1 MQLTGQLQN
10 SKDLQMGKVLLSIGH
25 GFSAS
30 VLGAHLIKDGWT
42 VYGTTRSVEK
52 AKKLNNDGVNSIIW
66 PGTNLTPYIQKATH
80 ILTSVSPNSQGDPVL
95 NQYNEILSK
104 NTFDWVGYL
113 STTGVYGN
121 HNGGWVDENSPLKPN
136 TTRGKLREE
145 AELSWSKLNINLHIF
160 RLAGIYGP
168 GRGPFSKVRNGT
180 ARRIIKEGQLFSRIH
195 VDDIAQV
202 LLASIRYPRQG
213 AIYNVCDDNPA
224 PPEDV
229 ISYAAELL
237 DMPIPIAIDYDKA
250 EMSPMARS
258 FYAENKRVSNELI
271 KKELGVELKFP
282 DYKAGLQSLL

>member
-1 MQLTGQLQN
+1 MQLIGQLQN

-30 VLGAHLIKDGWT
+30 VLGAQLIKDGWT

-52 AKKLNNDGVNSIIW
+52 AKKLNDGGVNSIIW
-66 PGTNLTPYIQKATH
+66 PGTDLTPYIQKATH

>member
-1 MQLTGQLQN
+1 
-10 SKDLQMGKVLLSIGH
+10 MGKVLLSIGH

-95 NQYNEILSK
+95 DQYNEVFSK

-121 HNGGWVDENSPLKPN
+121 HNGGWVDENSPLKPT
-136 TTRGKLREE
+136 TTRGQLREE
-145 AELSWSKLNINLHIF
+145 AEFAWSKLNVNLHIF

>member
-1 MQLTGQLQN
+1 
-10 SKDLQMGKVLLSIGH
+10 MGKVLLSIGH

-30 VLGAHLIKDGWT
+30 VLGAQLIKDGWI

-52 AKKLNNDGVNSIIW
+52 AKKLNDGGVNSIIW
-66 PGTNLTPYIQKATH
+66 PGTDLTPYIQKATH

-136 TTRGKLREE
+136 TTRGKLREK

-180 ARRIIKEGQLFSRIH
+180 ARRIIKEGQLSSRIH

>member
-1 MQLTGQLQN
+1 MQLIGQLQN

-52 AKKLNNDGVNSIIW
+52 AKKLNAGGVNSIIW
-66 PGTNLTPYIQKATH
+66 PGTDLTPYIQKATH

-136 TTRGKLREE
+136 TTRGKLRED

>member
-1 MQLTGQLQN
+1 
-10 SKDLQMGKVLLSIGH
+10 MGKVLLSIGH
-25 GFSAS
+25 GFSAA
-30 VLGAHLIKDGWT
+30 VLGAQLIKDGWI

-52 AKKLNNDGVNSIIW
+52 AKKLNDGGVNSIIW
-66 PGTNLTPYIQKATH
+66 PGTDLTPYIQKATH

>member
-1 MQLTGQLQN
+1 
-10 SKDLQMGKVLLSIGH
+10 MGKVLLSIGH

-30 VLGAHLIKDGWT
+30 VLGAQLIKDGWT

>member
-1 MQLTGQLQN
+1 
-10 SKDLQMGKVLLSIGH
+10 MGKVLLSIGH

-30 VLGAHLIKDGWT
+30 VLGAQLIKDGWT

-52 AKKLNNDGVNSIIW
+52 AKKLNDGGVNSIIW
-66 PGTNLTPYIQKATH
+66 PGTDLTPYIQKATH

-121 HNGGWVDENSPLKPN
+121 HNGGWVDENSPLMPN

>member
-1 MQLTGQLQN
+1 MLQIGQLQN
-10 SKDLQMGKVLLSIGH
+10 SKDQEMSKVLLSIGH

-30 VLGAHLIKDGWT
+30 ALGAKLIESGWT
-42 VYGTTRSVEK
+42 VYGTTRSIER
-52 AKKLNNDGVNSIIW
+52 AEKLNEAGVNSIIW
-66 PGTNLTPYIQKATH
+66 PDTDLKPYIEKASH
-80 ILTSVSPNSQGDPVL
+80 ILTSVAPNYQGDPFLNEYSEVL
-95 NQYNEILSK
+95 ENNI
-104 NTFDWVGYL
+104 FDWVGYL

-121 HNGGWVDENSPLKPN
+121 HDGGWVDENSPLNPS
-136 TTRGKLREE
+136 TQRGQFREA
-145 AELSWSKLNINLHIF
+145 AELSWSKLNLNLHIF

-195 VDDIAQV
+195 VDDIAET
-202 LLASIRYPRQG
+202 LLASIKSPRKG

-229 ISYAAELL
+229 IAYAAELL
-237 DMPIPIAIDYDKA
+237 GMPIPISVAYDEA

-258 FYAENKRVSNELI
+258 FYAENKRVSNVLI

-282 DYKAGLQSLL
+282 NYKLGLRSLL

>member
-1 MQLTGQLQN
+1 
-10 SKDLQMGKVLLSIGH
+10 MGKVLLSIGH

-30 VLGAHLIKDGWT
+30 VLGAQLIKGGWT

-52 AKKLNNDGVNSIIW
+52 AKKLNDDGVNSIIW
-66 PGTNLTPYIQKATH
+66 PCTDLTPYIQKATH

-271 KKELGVELKFP
+271 KKELGVELKYP

>member
-1 MQLTGQLQN
+1 
-10 SKDLQMGKVLLSIGH
+10 MGKVLLSIGH

-30 VLGAHLIKDGWT
+30 VLGAQLIKDGWI
-42 VYGTTRSVEK
+42 VYGTTRSFEK
-52 AKKLNNDGVNSIIW
+52 AKKLNDGGVNSIIW
-66 PGTNLTPYIQKATH
+66 PGTDLTPYIQKATH

>member
-1 MQLTGQLQN
+1 
-10 SKDLQMGKVLLSIGH
+10 MGKVLLSIGH

-52 AKKLNNDGVNSIIW
+52 AKKLNDGGVNSIIW
-66 PGTNLTPYIQKATH
+66 PGTDLTPYIQKATH

-168 GRGPFSKVRNGT
+168 GRGPLSKVRNGT

>member
-1 MQLTGQLQN
+1 M
-10 SKDLQMGKVLLSIGH
+10 SKVLLSIGH

-30 VLGAHLIKDGWT
+30 ALGAKLIESGWT
-42 VYGTTRSVEK
+42 VYGTTRSIERAEK
-52 AKKLNNDGVNSIIW
+52 LSEAGVNSIIW
-66 PGTNLTPYIQKATH
+66 PDTDLKPYIKKASH
-80 ILTSVSPNSQGDPVL
+80 ILTSVAPNYQGDPFLNKYCEVL
-95 NQYNEILSK
+95 EK

-121 HNGGWVDENSPLKPN
+121 HDGGWVDEYSPLNPS
-136 TTRGKLREE
+136 TQRGQFREA
-145 AELSWSKLNINLHIF
+145 AEQSWSKLNLNLHIF

-195 VDDIAQV
+195 VDDIAET
-202 LLASIRYPRQG
+202 LLASIKSPRKG

-229 ISYAAELL
+229 IAYAAELL
-237 DMPIPIAIDYDKA
+237 GMPIPTSVAYDEA

-258 FYAENKRVSNELI
+258 FYAENKRVSNVLI

-282 DYKAGLQSLL
+282 NYKLGLRSLL

>member
-1 MQLTGQLQN
+1 
-10 SKDLQMGKVLLSIGH
+10 MGKVLLSIGH

-95 NQYNEILSK
+95 DQYNEVFSK

-121 HNGGWVDENSPLKPN
+121 HNGGWVDENSPLKPT
-136 TTRGKLREE
+136 TTRGQLREE
-145 AELSWSKLNINLHIF
+145 AEFAWSKLNVNLHIF

-202 LLASIRYPRQG
+202 LLASIKYPRQG
-213 AIYNVCDDNPA
+213 AIYNVCDDIPA

-229 ISYAAELL
+229 IAYAAELL
-237 DMPIPIAIDYDKA
+237 GMPIPLAVDYKEADMTA
-250 EMSPMARS
+250 MARS
-258 FYAENKRVSNELI
+258 FYAENKRVRNDLI
-271 KKELGVELKFP
+271 KEELGIELKFP
-282 DYKAGLQSLL
+282 DYKTGLQSLL

>member
-30 VLGAHLIKDGWT
+30 VLGAQLIKDGWI

-52 AKKLNNDGVNSIIW
+52 AKKLNDGGVNSIIW
-66 PGTNLTPYIQKATH
+66 PGTDLTPYIQKATH

>member
-30 VLGAHLIKDGWT
+30 VLGAQLIKDGWT

-52 AKKLNNDGVNSIIW
+52 AKKLNDGGVNSIIW
-66 PGTNLTPYIQKATH
+66 PGTDLTPYIQKATH

>member
-1 MQLTGQLQN
+1 
-10 SKDLQMGKVLLSIGH
+10 MGKVLLSIGH

-30 VLGAHLIKDGWT
+30 VLGAQLIKDGWT

-52 AKKLNNDGVNSIIW
+52 AKKLNDGGVNSIIW
-66 PGTNLTPYIQKATH
+66 PGTDLTPYIQKATH

-104 NTFDWVGYL
+104 NTFDWFGYL

-250 EMSPMARS
+250 EMSLMARS

>member
-1 MQLTGQLQN
+1 MQLIGQLQN

-95 NQYNEILSK
+95 DQYNEVFSK

-121 HNGGWVDENSPLKPN
+121 HNGGWVDENSPLKPT
-136 TTRGKLREE
+136 TTRGQLREE
-145 AELSWSKLNINLHIF
+145 AEFAWSKLNVNLHIF

-202 LLASIRYPRQG
+202 LLASIKYPRQG
-213 AIYNVCDDNPA
+213 AIYNVCDDIPA

-229 ISYAAELL
+229 IAYAAELL
-237 DMPIPIAIDYDKA
+237 GMPIPLAVDYNEAD
-250 EMSPMARS
+250 MTPMARS
-258 FYAENKRVSNELI
+258 FYAENKRVRNDLI
-271 KKELGVELKFP
+271 KEELGIELKFP
-282 DYKAGLQSLL
+282 DYKTGLQSLL

>member
-1 MQLTGQLQN
+1 LQN

-30 VLGAHLIKDGWT
+30 VLGAQLIKDGWT

-52 AKKLNNDGVNSIIW
+52 AKKLNDGGVNSIIW
-66 PGTNLTPYIQKATH
+66 PGTDLTPYIQKATH

>member
-1 MQLTGQLQN
+1 
-10 SKDLQMGKVLLSIGH
+10 MGKVLLSIGH

-30 VLGAHLIKDGWT
+30 VLGAQLIKDGWI

-52 AKKLNNDGVNSIIW
+52 AKKLNDGGVNSIIW
-66 PGTNLTPYIQKATH
+66 PGTDLTPYIQKATH

-121 HNGGWVDENSPLKPN
+121 HNGGWVDENSPLMPN

>member
-1 MQLTGQLQN
+1 
-10 SKDLQMGKVLLSIGH
+10 MGKVLLSIGH

>member
-1 MQLTGQLQN
+1 
-10 SKDLQMGKVLLSIGH
+10 MGKVLLSIGN

-30 VLGAHLIKDGWT
+30 VLGAQLIKDGWT

-52 AKKLNNDGVNSIIW
+52 AKKLNDGGVNSIIW
-66 PGTNLTPYIQKATH
+66 PGTDLTPYIQKATH

>member
-1 MQLTGQLQN
+1 
-10 SKDLQMGKVLLSIGH
+10 MGKVLLSIGH

-30 VLGAHLIKDGWT
+30 VLGAQLIKDGWI

-52 AKKLNNDGVNSIIW
+52 AKKLNDGGVNSIIW
-66 PGTNLTPYIQKATH
+66 PGTDLNPYIQKATH

>member
-1 MQLTGQLQN
+1 
-10 SKDLQMGKVLLSIGH
+10 MGKVLLSIGH

-30 VLGAHLIKDGWT
+30 VLGAQLIKDGWT

-52 AKKLNNDGVNSIIW
+52 AKKLNDGGVNSIIW
-66 PGTNLTPYIQKATH
+66 PGTDLTPYIQKATH

-121 HNGGWVDENSPLKPN
+121 HNGGWVDENSSLKPN

>member
-1 MQLTGQLQN
+1 
-10 SKDLQMGKVLLSIGH
+10 MGKVLLSIGH

-30 VLGAHLIKDGWT
+30 VLGAQLIKDGWI

-52 AKKLNNDGVNSIIW
+52 AKKLNDGGVNSIIW
-66 PGTNLTPYIQKATH
+66 PGTDLTPYIQKATH

-121 HNGGWVDENSPLKPN
+121 HNGGWVDENSPLNPN

>member
-1 MQLTGQLQN
+1 
-10 SKDLQMGKVLLSIGH
+10 MGKVLLSIGH

-95 NQYNEILSK
+95 DQYNEVFSK

-121 HNGGWVDENSPLKPN
+121 HNGGWVDENSPLKPT
-136 TTRGKLREE
+136 TTRGQLREE
-145 AELSWSKLNINLHIF
+145 AEFAWSKLNVNLHIF

-180 ARRIIKEGQLFSRIH
+180 ARRIIKKGQLFSRIH

-202 LLASIRYPRQG
+202 LLASIKYPRQG
-213 AIYNVCDDNPA
+213 AIYNVCDDTPA

-229 ISYAAELL
+229 IAYAAELL
-237 DMPIPIAIDYDKA
+237 GMPIPIAVDYNEAD
-250 EMSPMARS
+250 MTPMARS
-258 FYAENKRVSNELI
+258 FYAENKRVRNDLI
-271 KKELGVELKFP
+271 KEELGIELKFP
-282 DYKAGLQSLL
+282 DYKTGLQSLL

>member
-1 MQLTGQLQN
+1 
-10 SKDLQMGKVLLSIGH
+10 MGKVLLSIGH

-95 NQYNEILSK
+95 DQYNEVFSK

-202 LLASIRYPRQG
+202 LLASIRYPSQG

>member
-1 MQLTGQLQN
+1 M
-10 SKDLQMGKVLLSIGH
+10 SKVLLSIGH

-30 VLGAHLIKDGWT
+30 ALGAKLIESGWT
-42 VYGTTRSVEK
+42 VYGTTRNIERAEK
-52 AKKLNNDGVNSIIW
+52 LSEAGVNSIIW
-66 PGTNLTPYIQKATH
+66 PNTDLKPYIEKASH
-80 ILTSVSPNSQGDPVL
+80 ILTSVAPNYQGDPFLNEYCEVL
-95 NQYNEILSK
+95 EK

-121 HNGGWVDENSPLKPN
+121 HDGGWVDECSPLNPS
-136 TTRGKLREE
+136 TQRGQFREA
-145 AELSWSKLNINLHIF
+145 AELSWSKLNLNLHIF

-195 VDDIAQV
+195 VDDIAEI
-202 LLASIRYPRQG
+202 LLASIKSPRKG

-229 ISYAAELL
+229 IAYAAELL
-237 DMPIPIAIDYDKA
+237 GMPIPISVAYDEA

-258 FYAENKRVSNELI
+258 FYAENKRVSNALI

-282 DYKAGLQSLL
+282 DYKLGLRSLL

>member
-1 MQLTGQLQN
+1 MQLIGQLQN

-95 NQYNEILSK
+95 DQYNEVFSK

-121 HNGGWVDENSPLKPN
+121 HNGGWVDENSPLKPT
-136 TTRGKLREE
+136 TTRGQLREE
-145 AELSWSKLNINLHIF
+145 AEFAWSKLNVNLHIF

-213 AIYNVCDDNPA
+213 AIYNVCDDIPA

-229 ISYAAELL
+229 IAYAAELL
-237 DMPIPIAIDYDKA
+237 GMPIPIAVDYNEAD
-250 EMSPMARS
+250 MTPMARS
-258 FYAENKRVSNELI
+258 FYAENKRVRNDLI
-271 KKELGVELKFP
+271 KEELGIELKFP
-282 DYKAGLQSLL
+282 DYKTGLQSLL

>member
-1 MQLTGQLQN
+1 
-10 SKDLQMGKVLLSIGH
+10 MGKVLLSIGH

-30 VLGAHLIKDGWT
+30 VLGAQLIKDGWT

-52 AKKLNNDGVNSIIW
+52 AKKLNDGGVNSIIW
-66 PGTNLTPYIQKATH
+66 PGTDLTPYIQKATH

-250 EMSPMARS
+250 EMTPMARS

-271 KKELGVELKFP
+271 KKELGVKLRYT
-282 DYKAGLQSLL
+282 DYKNGLRALLQSI

>member
-1 MQLTGQLQN
+1 
-10 SKDLQMGKVLLSIGH
+10 MGKVLLSIGH

-30 VLGAHLIKDGWT
+30 VLGVQLIKGGWT
-42 VYGTTRSVEK
+42 VYGTTRSIEK

-66 PGTNLTPYIQKATH
+66 PGTDLTPYIQKATH

-95 NQYNEILSK
+95 NQYNEVLLK

-145 AELSWSKLNINLHIF
+145 AELSWSKLNTNLHIF

-271 KKELGVELKFP
+271 KKELGVKLKFP
-282 DYKAGLQSLL
+282 DYKTGLQSLL